1 MVHIMSKA
9 HRTKESVRKGDMN
22 VRDVARRTIFSPTHF
37 PTFLAATM
45 TVSGLVGY
53 YYMAS
58 VHYRYIQVWYGCEDG
73 ISAVVWLTIECVM
86 DDGCTFE
93 EYLTPIAFFITAP
106 EKYSSNRIRTIP
118 ATSQ

>member
-1 MVHIMSKA
+1 
-9 HRTKESVRKGDMN
+9 
-22 VRDVARRTIFSPTHF
+22 
-37 PTFLAATM
+37 M

-58 VHYRYIQVWYGCEDG
+58 VHYRYIQVWYGMVWYGCEDG
-73 ISAVVWLTIECVM
+73 ISTVVCLTIECEM

-106 EKYSSNRIRTIP
+106 GK
-118 ATSQ
+118 